1 MDAGHIM
8 LPVGQQ
14 VSLSGHF
21 DVTVVLEAARP
32 LAKGFE
38 CRVHLH
44 QSTCD
49 KPPCGETAGYC
60 PGDPKERQHWPAPR
74 AQGIEWNKS
83 VISLEEANALV
94 MVMPTGD
101 DKVPLANADQ
111 RCLLVEPANIRLTCS
126 YDRHF
131 TGSMSGIRTLPHQ
144 IEAVSTVN

>member
-1 MDAGHIM
+1 M

-74 AQGIEWNKS
+74 AQGIEWNY
-83 VISLEEANALV
+83 
-94 MVMPTGD
+94 
-101 DKVPLANADQ
+101 AD
-111 RCLLVEPANIRLTCS
+111 RCRFACIHGK
-126 YDRHF
+126 D
-131 TGSMSGIRTLPHQ
+131 
-144 IEAVSTVN
+144 AVKFL